1 MANPTNGMPGGTS
14 VRRVRVCMREC
25 VCAAGEPPV
34 SALNQA
40 KIDDQSLMQQAYM
53 RNVMG
58 TFTSTD
64 GMVTGANMRGVPSA
78 HACVRACGRGGRGAF
93 AAAAAGEFW

>member
-53 RNVMG
+53 HNVMG
-58 TFTSTD
+58 TLTTTD
-64 GMVTGANMRGVPSA
+64 DMGTGANTRGVPCA
-78 HACVRACGRGGRGAF
+78 HACVCVCGRGGKGAF
-93 AAAAAGEFW
+93 AAAAAAESW